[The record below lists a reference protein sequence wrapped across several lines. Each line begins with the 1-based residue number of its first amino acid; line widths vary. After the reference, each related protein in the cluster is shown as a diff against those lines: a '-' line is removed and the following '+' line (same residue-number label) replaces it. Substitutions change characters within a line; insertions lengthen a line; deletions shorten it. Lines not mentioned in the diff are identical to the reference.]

1 MSVVTSKTREPESA
15 PEQLPEAKSSG
26 PLLLAD
32 SALPPAGGS
41 EPPQHTAVG
50 EPNRRVLKADKR
62 FRIANKIG
70 GFTVLIAGLFL
81 IVLTLSIGAFL
92 LYKGSFTFTKFDHSL
107 GDFLFSSRW
116 NPTDTPDTTKTGSVG
131 AAIFILGSLMTCF
144 LGLAIATPF
153 SVGAAVFITEIA
165 PRAGERLF
173 RPAVELFLGI
183 PSVVYG
189 WIGLTVLV
197 PWIRDFWDAPQGGY
211 SVLAAGIVLAVMIF
225 PTITTVSADAI
236 TAVPYDY
243 REAAYGMG
251 STRWQSIYHIVLPA
265 AKKGILTGVILGLA
279 RAFGEALA
287 VAMVI
292 GKTRLFP
299 ADIFSPTSSLT
310 TAITADMGNTTNGG
324 EHNSALW
331 TMALLLFIISM
342 FFIFVIHLIGAQRK
356 KPQ

>member
-1 MSVVTSKTREPESA
+1 MATTASSVREPESTEMQMTE
-15 PEQLPEAKSSG
+15 PNVSTRLNST
-26 PLLLAD
+26 D
-32 SALPPAGGS
+32 SALPQARNSAAGSSPARPRFDSNG
-41 EPPQHTAVG
+41 
-50 EPNRRVLKADKR
+50 ADKR
-62 FRIANKIG
+62 FRLANKIG
-70 GFTVLIAGLFL
+70 GTIVAIAGVSL
-81 IVLTLSIGAFL
+81 IVLTVVIGLFL
-92 LYKGSFTFTKFDHSL
+92 LYKGSFTFTAFQHTV
-107 GDFLFSSRW
+107 GEFLFSPDW
-116 NPTDTPDTTKTGSVG
+116 NPQDSPDLTLRGSVG
-131 AAIFILGSLMTCF
+131 ALIFILGSLMTCF

-153 SVGAAVFITEIA
+153 ALGAAVFITEIA

-189 WIGLTVLV
+189 WVGLTVLV
-197 PWIRDFWDAPQGGY
+197 PFIRDYFHAPLGGY

-243 REAAYGMG
+243 REAAYGLG

-265 AKKGILTGVILGLA
+265 ARKGILTGIILGLA

-292 GKTRLFP
+292 GKTRALP
-299 ADIFSPTSSLT
+299 ADILSPTSSLT

-331 TMALLLFIISM
+331 TMALLLFLISM
-342 FFIFVIHLIGAQRK
+342 FFIFVIHIIGAERK
-356 KPQ
+356 QNQ

>member
-1 MSVVTSKTREPESA
+1 MASTASSVREPGSTDIEMTEPDVSTR
-15 PEQLPEAKSSG
+15 
-26 PLLLAD
+26 LASTD
-32 SALPPAGGS
+32 SALPQARNS
-41 EPPQHTAVG
+41 TANSSPTQPRFDSSG
-50 EPNRRVLKADKR
+50 ADKR
-62 FRIANKIG
+62 FRLANKIG
-70 GFTVLIAGLFL
+70 GSLVTITGIFL
-81 IVLTLSIGAFL
+81 IVLTVTIGLFL
-92 LYKGSFTFTKFDHSL
+92 LYKGSFTFTAFQHSV
-107 GDFLFSSRW
+107 GEFLFSSDW
-116 NPTDTPDTTKTGSVG
+116 EPQDSPDLTLRGNVG
-131 AAIFILGSLMTCF
+131 ALIFILGSLMTCF

-153 SVGAAVFITEIA
+153 AVGAAVFITEIA

-189 WIGLTVLV
+189 WVGLTVLV
-197 PWIRDFWDAPQGGY
+197 PFIRNYFHAPLGGY

-236 TAVPYDY
+236 TAVPHDY
-243 REAAYGMG
+243 REAAYGLG

-265 AKKGILTGVILGLA
+265 AKKGILTGIILGLA

-292 GKTRLFP
+292 GKTRALP
-299 ADIFSPTSSLT
+299 ADILSPTSSLT

-331 TMALLLFIISM
+331 TMALLLFLISM
-342 FFIFVIHLIGAQRK
+342 FFIFVIHIIGAERK
-356 KPQ
+356 QNQ

>member
-1 MSVVTSKTREPESA
+1 MATTASSVREPESTETMMTE
-15 PEQLPEAKSSG
+15 PNVSTRLEST
-26 PLLLAD
+26 D
-32 SALPPAGGS
+32 SALPQARNSAADSSPARPRFDSSG
-41 EPPQHTAVG
+41 
-50 EPNRRVLKADKR
+50 ADKR
-62 FRIANKIG
+62 FRLANKIG
-70 GFTVLIAGLFL
+70 GTLVAIAGVSL
-81 IVLTLSIGAFL
+81 IVLTVVIGLFL
-92 LYKGSFTFTKFDHSL
+92 LYEGSFTFTAFQHTV
-107 GDFLFSSRW
+107 GEFLFSPNWEPQDS
-116 NPTDTPDTTKTGSVG
+116 PDLTLRGSVG
-131 AAIFILGSLMTCF
+131 ALIFILGSLMTCF

-153 SVGAAVFITEIA
+153 ALGAAVFITEIA

-189 WIGLTVLV
+189 WVGLTVLV
-197 PWIRDFWDAPQGGY
+197 PFIRDFFHAPLGGY

-243 REAAYGMG
+243 REAAYGLG

-265 AKKGILTGVILGLA
+265 AKKGILTGIILGLA

-292 GKTRLFP
+292 GKTRALP
-299 ADIFSPTSSLT
+299 ADILSPTSSLT

-331 TMALLLFIISM
+331 TMALLLFLISM
-342 FFIFVIHLIGAQRK
+342 FFIFVIHIIGAERK
-356 KPQ
+356 QNQ

>member
-1 MSVVTSKTREPESA
+1 MVNENATSDGKVTTLTIESA
-15 PEQLPEAKSSG
+15 PAAPETATSPARPQKSRLSSTS
-26 PLLLAD
+26 
-32 SALPPAGGS
+32 SA
-41 EPPQHTAVG
+41 E
-50 EPNRRVLKADKR
+50 KR
-62 FRIANKIG
+62 FRIVDKIG
-70 GFTVLIAGLFL
+70 GISVTIAGFSL
-81 IVLTLSIGAFL
+81 IVLTIAIGAFL
-92 LYKGSFTFTKFDHSL
+92 LYKGSFTFTQFGHTVTE
-107 GDFLFSSRW
+107 FLFSGTW
-116 NPTDTPDTTKTGSVG
+116 EPTDTPDPTARGSVG
-131 AAIFILGSLMTCF
+131 AAVFVLGSLMTCF

-153 SVGAAVFITEIA
+153 SIGAAVFITEIA
-165 PRAGERLF
+165 PKAGERLF

-197 PWIRDFWDAPQGGY
+197 PWIRDTLHAPMGGY

-225 PTITTVSADAI
+225 PTITTVAADAI
-236 TAVPYDY
+236 TAVPDNY
-243 REAAYGMG
+243 REAAYGLG
-251 STRWQSIYHIVLPA
+251 STRWQSINHIVLPA

-299 ADIFSPTSSLT
+299 ESILSPTSSLT

-331 TMALLLFIISM
+331 TMALLLFLISM
-342 FFIFVIHLIGAQRK
+342 FFIFVIHMIGAERK
-356 KPQ
+356 KNK